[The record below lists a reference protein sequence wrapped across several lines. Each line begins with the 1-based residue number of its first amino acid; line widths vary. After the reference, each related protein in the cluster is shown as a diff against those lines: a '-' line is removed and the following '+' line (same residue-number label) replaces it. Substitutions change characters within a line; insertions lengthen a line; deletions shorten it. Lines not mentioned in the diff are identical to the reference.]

1 MDAIN
6 LIIFAVLF
14 VLQVAIIILLL
25 RRRSGDAGHQTELLA
40 RQLQAQD
47 NERRAQIE
55 RLEAAVQTLR
65 EDNYRQQV
73 KLLELV
79 QNQSDSQTRRLGA
92 FMAEMQKSNE
102 QKLDQMRQTVD
113 EKLTGT
119 LNTRLNASFQTV
131 SQQLESVYKSLGEMQ
146 KLSSGVTESVN
157 GLNRVL
163 TNVKSRGTWAEVQ
176 LGNILDQT
184 VPGMYDTN
192 VATNPKYNGRVEFA
206 VRIPAADGSGH
217 AWLPIDSKFPMEDY
231 ARLTA
236 AAQAGDRQGMES
248 AQKALEQRVRDEAKL
263 VRQYI
268 SAPET
273 TPFAV
278 LYLATE
284 GLYAQILGSRSGLAE
299 KLQQQGILLA
309 GPTTVTALLNALAMG
324 FRTLAINRKATEVW
338 QVLGAAKMQYEK
350 FGDLLPGL
358 KWLNFGG
365 GHHITRPG
373 YDLATLEAC
382 IARMQEKYGVQV
394 YLEPGEAWALNAGYL
409 VTTVLDTLQ
418 NGETHLAILDMSAA
432 CHTPDVIEMPYRP
445 PLLDAGEPGEKPCTL
460 RLGGPTCLA
469 GDVVGDYSFAA
480 PLTEGDRLIFGDM
493 AIYSTCK
500 NNTFNGMPL
509 PDIWVLHE
517 NGTTQPLARFGYH
530 DFKYRLGSPR

>member
-6 LIIFAVLF
+6 LILFAVLF

-25 RRRSGDAGHQTELLA
+25 RRRSGDAGYQTELLA

-350 FGDLLPGL
+350 FGDLLQ
-358 KWLNFGG
+358 KA
-365 GHHITRPG
+365 RKKV
-373 YDLATLEAC
+373 DEAG
-382 IARMQEKYGVQV
+382 K
-394 YLEPGEAWALNAGYL
+394 
-409 VTTVLDTLQ
+409 VLDEADHRNDIIQKHLRRVETLDDP
-418 NGETHLAILDMSAA
+418 TAA
-432 CHTPDVIEMPYRP
+432 EAVPELFD
-445 PLLDAGEPGEKPCTL
+445 
-460 RLGGPTCLA
+460 
-469 GDVVGDYSFAA
+469 
-480 PLTEGDRLIFGDM
+480 
-493 AIYSTCK
+493 
-500 NNTFNGMPL
+500 
-509 PDIWVLHE
+509 
-517 NGTTQPLARFGYH
+517 
-530 DFKYRLGSPR
+530 

>member
-6 LIIFAVLF
+6 LILFAVLF
-14 VLQVAIIILLL
+14 VLQVAILILLL

-192 VATNPKYNGRVEFA
+192 VATNPKYNGHVEFA

-350 FGDLLPGL
+350 FGDLLQ
-358 KWLNFGG
+358 KA
-365 GHHITRPG
+365 RKKV
-373 YDLATLEAC
+373 DEAG
-382 IARMQEKYGVQV
+382 K
-394 YLEPGEAWALNAGYL
+394 
-409 VTTVLDTLQ
+409 VLDEADHRNDIIQKHLRRVETLDDP
-418 NGETHLAILDMSAA
+418 TAA
-432 CHTPDVIEMPYRP
+432 EAVPELFD
-445 PLLDAGEPGEKPCTL
+445 
-460 RLGGPTCLA
+460 
-469 GDVVGDYSFAA
+469 
-480 PLTEGDRLIFGDM
+480 
-493 AIYSTCK
+493 
-500 NNTFNGMPL
+500 
-509 PDIWVLHE
+509 
-517 NGTTQPLARFGYH
+517 
-530 DFKYRLGSPR
+530 

>member
-6 LIIFAVLF
+6 LILFAVLF
-14 VLQVAIIILLL
+14 VLQVAILILLL

-284 GLYAQILGSRSGLAE
+284 GLYAQILSSRSGLAE

-350 FGDLLPGL
+350 FGDLLQ
-358 KWLNFGG
+358 KA
-365 GHHITRPG
+365 RKKV
-373 YDLATLEAC
+373 DEAG
-382 IARMQEKYGVQV
+382 K
-394 YLEPGEAWALNAGYL
+394 
-409 VTTVLDTLQ
+409 VLDEADHRNAIIQKHLRRVETLDDP
-418 NGETHLAILDMSAA
+418 TAA
-432 CHTPDVIEMPYRP
+432 EAVPELFD
-445 PLLDAGEPGEKPCTL
+445 
-460 RLGGPTCLA
+460 
-469 GDVVGDYSFAA
+469 
-480 PLTEGDRLIFGDM
+480 
-493 AIYSTCK
+493 
-500 NNTFNGMPL
+500 
-509 PDIWVLHE
+509 
-517 NGTTQPLARFGYH
+517 
-530 DFKYRLGSPR
+530 

>member
-6 LIIFAVLF
+6 LILFAVLF
-14 VLQVAIIILLL
+14 VLQVAILILLL

-119 LNTRLNASFQTV
+119 LNTRLNASFRTV

-350 FGDLLPGL
+350 FGDLLQ
-358 KWLNFGG
+358 KA
-365 GHHITRPG
+365 RKKV
-373 YDLATLEAC
+373 DEAG
-382 IARMQEKYGVQV
+382 K
-394 YLEPGEAWALNAGYL
+394 
-409 VTTVLDTLQ
+409 VLDEADHRNDIIQKHLRRVETLDDP
-418 NGETHLAILDMSAA
+418 TAA
-432 CHTPDVIEMPYRP
+432 EAVPELFD
-445 PLLDAGEPGEKPCTL
+445 
-460 RLGGPTCLA
+460 
-469 GDVVGDYSFAA
+469 
-480 PLTEGDRLIFGDM
+480 
-493 AIYSTCK
+493 
-500 NNTFNGMPL
+500 
-509 PDIWVLHE
+509 
-517 NGTTQPLARFGYH
+517 
-530 DFKYRLGSPR
+530 

>member
-6 LIIFAVLF
+6 LILFAVLF
-14 VLQVAIIILLL
+14 VLQVAILILLL
-25 RRRSGDAGHQTELLA
+25 RCRSGDAGHQTELLA

-350 FGDLLPGL
+350 FGDLLQ
-358 KWLNFGG
+358 KA
-365 GHHITRPG
+365 RKKV
-373 YDLATLEAC
+373 DEAG
-382 IARMQEKYGVQV
+382 K
-394 YLEPGEAWALNAGYL
+394 
-409 VTTVLDTLQ
+409 VLDEADHRNDIIQKHLRRVETLDDP
-418 NGETHLAILDMSAA
+418 TAA
-432 CHTPDVIEMPYRP
+432 EAVPELFD
-445 PLLDAGEPGEKPCTL
+445 
-460 RLGGPTCLA
+460 
-469 GDVVGDYSFAA
+469 
-480 PLTEGDRLIFGDM
+480 
-493 AIYSTCK
+493 
-500 NNTFNGMPL
+500 
-509 PDIWVLHE
+509 
-517 NGTTQPLARFGYH
+517 
-530 DFKYRLGSPR
+530 

>member
-6 LIIFAVLF
+6 LILFAVLF
-14 VLQVAIIILLL
+14 VLQVAILILLL

-184 VPGMYDTN
+184 VPGMYDAN

-350 FGDLLPGL
+350 FGDLLQ
-358 KWLNFGG
+358 KA
-365 GHHITRPG
+365 RKKV
-373 YDLATLEAC
+373 DEAG
-382 IARMQEKYGVQV
+382 K
-394 YLEPGEAWALNAGYL
+394 
-409 VTTVLDTLQ
+409 VLDEADHRNDIIQKHLRRVETLDDP
-418 NGETHLAILDMSAA
+418 TAA
-432 CHTPDVIEMPYRP
+432 EAVPELFD
-445 PLLDAGEPGEKPCTL
+445 
-460 RLGGPTCLA
+460 
-469 GDVVGDYSFAA
+469 
-480 PLTEGDRLIFGDM
+480 
-493 AIYSTCK
+493 
-500 NNTFNGMPL
+500 
-509 PDIWVLHE
+509 
-517 NGTTQPLARFGYH
+517 
-530 DFKYRLGSPR
+530 

>member
-6 LIIFAVLF
+6 LILFAVLF
-14 VLQVAIIILLL
+14 VLQVAILILLL

-47 NERRAQIE
+47 NERRAQID

-79 QNQSDSQTRRLGA
+79 QNQSDSQTRRLGT

-350 FGDLLPGL
+350 FGDLLQ
-358 KWLNFGG
+358 KA
-365 GHHITRPG
+365 RKKV
-373 YDLATLEAC
+373 DEAG
-382 IARMQEKYGVQV
+382 K
-394 YLEPGEAWALNAGYL
+394 
-409 VTTVLDTLQ
+409 VLDEADHRNDIIQKHLRRVETLDDP
-418 NGETHLAILDMSAA
+418 TAA
-432 CHTPDVIEMPYRP
+432 EAVPELFD
-445 PLLDAGEPGEKPCTL
+445 
-460 RLGGPTCLA
+460 
-469 GDVVGDYSFAA
+469 
-480 PLTEGDRLIFGDM
+480 
-493 AIYSTCK
+493 
-500 NNTFNGMPL
+500 
-509 PDIWVLHE
+509 
-517 NGTTQPLARFGYH
+517 
-530 DFKYRLGSPR
+530 

>member
-6 LIIFAVLF
+6 LILFAVLF
-14 VLQVAIIILLL
+14 VLQVAILILLL
-25 RRRSGDAGHQTELLA
+25 RRRSGDVGHQTELLA

-324 FRTLAINRKATEVW
+324 FRTLAVNRKATEVW

-350 FGDLLPGL
+350 FGDLLQ
-358 KWLNFGG
+358 KA
-365 GHHITRPG
+365 RKKV
-373 YDLATLEAC
+373 DEAG
-382 IARMQEKYGVQV
+382 K
-394 YLEPGEAWALNAGYL
+394 
-409 VTTVLDTLQ
+409 VLDKADHRNHIIQKHLRRVETLDDP
-418 NGETHLAILDMSAA
+418 TAA
-432 CHTPDVIEMPYRP
+432 EAVPELFD
-445 PLLDAGEPGEKPCTL
+445 
-460 RLGGPTCLA
+460 
-469 GDVVGDYSFAA
+469 
-480 PLTEGDRLIFGDM
+480 
-493 AIYSTCK
+493 
-500 NNTFNGMPL
+500 
-509 PDIWVLHE
+509 
-517 NGTTQPLARFGYH
+517 
-530 DFKYRLGSPR
+530 

>member
-6 LIIFAVLF
+6 LILFAVLF
-14 VLQVAIIILLL
+14 VLQVAILIVLL

-299 KLQQQGILLA
+299 KLQQQGVLLA

-350 FGDLLPGL
+350 FGDLLQ
-358 KWLNFGG
+358 KA
-365 GHHITRPG
+365 RKKV
-373 YDLATLEAC
+373 DEAG
-382 IARMQEKYGVQV
+382 K
-394 YLEPGEAWALNAGYL
+394 
-409 VTTVLDTLQ
+409 VLDEADHRNAIIQKHLRRVETLD
-418 NGETHLAILDMSAA
+418 EPTAA
-432 CHTPDVIEMPYRP
+432 EAVPELFD
-445 PLLDAGEPGEKPCTL
+445 
-460 RLGGPTCLA
+460 
-469 GDVVGDYSFAA
+469 
-480 PLTEGDRLIFGDM
+480 
-493 AIYSTCK
+493 
-500 NNTFNGMPL
+500 
-509 PDIWVLHE
+509 
-517 NGTTQPLARFGYH
+517 
-530 DFKYRLGSPR
+530 

>member
-6 LIIFAVLF
+6 LILFAVLF
-14 VLQVAIIILLL
+14 VLQVAILILLL
-25 RRRSGDAGHQTELLA
+25 RRRSGDTGHQTELLA

-47 NERRAQIE
+47 NERRAQID

-350 FGDLLPGL
+350 FGDLLQ
-358 KWLNFGG
+358 KA
-365 GHHITRPG
+365 RKKV
-373 YDLATLEAC
+373 DEAG
-382 IARMQEKYGVQV
+382 K
-394 YLEPGEAWALNAGYL
+394 
-409 VTTVLDTLQ
+409 VLDEADHRNDIIQKHLRRVETLDDP
-418 NGETHLAILDMSAA
+418 TAA
-432 CHTPDVIEMPYRP
+432 EAVPELFD
-445 PLLDAGEPGEKPCTL
+445 
-460 RLGGPTCLA
+460 
-469 GDVVGDYSFAA
+469 
-480 PLTEGDRLIFGDM
+480 
-493 AIYSTCK
+493 
-500 NNTFNGMPL
+500 
-509 PDIWVLHE
+509 
-517 NGTTQPLARFGYH
+517 
-530 DFKYRLGSPR
+530 

>member
-6 LIIFAVLF
+6 LILFAVLF
-14 VLQVAIIILLL
+14 VLQVAILILLL

-55 RLEAAVQTLR
+55 RLEAAAQTLR

-350 FGDLLPGL
+350 FGDLLQ
-358 KWLNFGG
+358 KA
-365 GHHITRPG
+365 RKKV
-373 YDLATLEAC
+373 DEAG
-382 IARMQEKYGVQV
+382 K
-394 YLEPGEAWALNAGYL
+394 
-409 VTTVLDTLQ
+409 VLDEADHRNDIIQKHLRRVETLDDP
-418 NGETHLAILDMSAA
+418 TAA
-432 CHTPDVIEMPYRP
+432 EAVPELFD
-445 PLLDAGEPGEKPCTL
+445 
-460 RLGGPTCLA
+460 
-469 GDVVGDYSFAA
+469 
-480 PLTEGDRLIFGDM
+480 
-493 AIYSTCK
+493 
-500 NNTFNGMPL
+500 
-509 PDIWVLHE
+509 
-517 NGTTQPLARFGYH
+517 
-530 DFKYRLGSPR
+530 

>member
-6 LIIFAVLF
+6 LILFAVLF
-14 VLQVAIIILLL
+14 VLQVAILILLL

-184 VPGMYDTN
+184 VPGMNDTN

-350 FGDLLPGL
+350 FGDLLQ
-358 KWLNFGG
+358 KA
-365 GHHITRPG
+365 RKKV
-373 YDLATLEAC
+373 DEAG
-382 IARMQEKYGVQV
+382 K
-394 YLEPGEAWALNAGYL
+394 
-409 VTTVLDTLQ
+409 VLDEADHRNDIIQKHLRRVETLDDP
-418 NGETHLAILDMSAA
+418 TAA
-432 CHTPDVIEMPYRP
+432 EAVPELFD
-445 PLLDAGEPGEKPCTL
+445 
-460 RLGGPTCLA
+460 
-469 GDVVGDYSFAA
+469 
-480 PLTEGDRLIFGDM
+480 
-493 AIYSTCK
+493 
-500 NNTFNGMPL
+500 
-509 PDIWVLHE
+509 
-517 NGTTQPLARFGYH
+517 
-530 DFKYRLGSPR
+530 

>member
-6 LIIFAVLF
+6 LILFAVLF

-79 QNQSDSQTRRLGA
+79 QNQSDSQTRRVGA

-119 LNTRLNASFQTV
+119 LNTRLNASFRTV

-206 VRIPAADGSGH
+206 VRIPAADGSGQ

-350 FGDLLPGL
+350 FGDLLQ
-358 KWLNFGG
+358 KA
-365 GHHITRPG
+365 RKKV
-373 YDLATLEAC
+373 DEAG
-382 IARMQEKYGVQV
+382 K
-394 YLEPGEAWALNAGYL
+394 
-409 VTTVLDTLQ
+409 VLDEADHRNDIIQKHLRRVETLDDPAAAEALL
-418 NGETHLAILDMSAA
+418 GEG
-432 CHTPDVIEMPYRP
+432 V
-445 PLLDAGEPGEKPCTL
+445 
-460 RLGGPTCLA
+460 
-469 GDVVGDYSFAA
+469 
-480 PLTEGDRLIFGDM
+480 
-493 AIYSTCK
+493 
-500 NNTFNGMPL
+500 
-509 PDIWVLHE
+509 
-517 NGTTQPLARFGYH
+517 
-530 DFKYRLGSPR
+530 

>member
-6 LIIFAVLF
+6 LILFAVLF
-14 VLQVAIIILLL
+14 VLQVAILILLL

-350 FGDLLPGL
+350 FGDLLQ
-358 KWLNFGG
+358 KA
-365 GHHITRPG
+365 RKKV
-373 YDLATLEAC
+373 DEAG
-382 IARMQEKYGVQV
+382 K
-394 YLEPGEAWALNAGYL
+394 
-409 VTTVLDTLQ
+409 VLDEADHRNHIIQKHLRRVETL
-418 NGETHLAILDMSAA
+418 DDPAA
-432 CHTPDVIEMPYRP
+432 AEAVPELFD
-445 PLLDAGEPGEKPCTL
+445 
-460 RLGGPTCLA
+460 
-469 GDVVGDYSFAA
+469 
-480 PLTEGDRLIFGDM
+480 
-493 AIYSTCK
+493 
-500 NNTFNGMPL
+500 
-509 PDIWVLHE
+509 
-517 NGTTQPLARFGYH
+517 
-530 DFKYRLGSPR
+530 

>member
-6 LIIFAVLF
+6 LILFAVLF
-14 VLQVAIIILLL
+14 VLQVAILILLL

-102 QKLDQMRQTVD
+102 QKLDQMRHTVD

-350 FGDLLPGL
+350 FGDLLQ
-358 KWLNFGG
+358 KA
-365 GHHITRPG
+365 RKKV
-373 YDLATLEAC
+373 DEAG
-382 IARMQEKYGVQV
+382 K
-394 YLEPGEAWALNAGYL
+394 
-409 VTTVLDTLQ
+409 VLDEADHRNHIIQKHLRRVETLDDP
-418 NGETHLAILDMSAA
+418 TAA
-432 CHTPDVIEMPYRP
+432 EAVPELFD
-445 PLLDAGEPGEKPCTL
+445 
-460 RLGGPTCLA
+460 
-469 GDVVGDYSFAA
+469 
-480 PLTEGDRLIFGDM
+480 
-493 AIYSTCK
+493 
-500 NNTFNGMPL
+500 
-509 PDIWVLHE
+509 
-517 NGTTQPLARFGYH
+517 
-530 DFKYRLGSPR
+530 

>member
-6 LIIFAVLF
+6 LILFAVLF
-14 VLQVAIIILLL
+14 VLQVAILILLL

-79 QNQSDSQTRRLGA
+79 QNQSDSQIRRLGA

-350 FGDLLPGL
+350 FGDLLQ
-358 KWLNFGG
+358 KA
-365 GHHITRPG
+365 RKKV
-373 YDLATLEAC
+373 DEAG
-382 IARMQEKYGVQV
+382 K
-394 YLEPGEAWALNAGYL
+394 
-409 VTTVLDTLQ
+409 VLDEADHRNDIIQKHLRRVETLDDP
-418 NGETHLAILDMSAA
+418 TAA
-432 CHTPDVIEMPYRP
+432 VPELFD
-445 PLLDAGEPGEKPCTL
+445 
-460 RLGGPTCLA
+460 
-469 GDVVGDYSFAA
+469 
-480 PLTEGDRLIFGDM
+480 
-493 AIYSTCK
+493 
-500 NNTFNGMPL
+500 
-509 PDIWVLHE
+509 
-517 NGTTQPLARFGYH
+517 
-530 DFKYRLGSPR
+530 

>member
-6 LIIFAVLF
+6 LILFAVLF
-14 VLQVAIIILLL
+14 VLQVAILILLL

-47 NERRAQIE
+47 NERRAQID

-350 FGDLLPGL
+350 FGDLLQ
-358 KWLNFGG
+358 KA
-365 GHHITRPG
+365 RKKV
-373 YDLATLEAC
+373 DEAG
-382 IARMQEKYGVQV
+382 K
-394 YLEPGEAWALNAGYL
+394 
-409 VTTVLDTLQ
+409 VLDEADHRNDIIQKHLRRVETLDDP
-418 NGETHLAILDMSAA
+418 TAA
-432 CHTPDVIEMPYRP
+432 EAVPELFD
-445 PLLDAGEPGEKPCTL
+445 
-460 RLGGPTCLA
+460 
-469 GDVVGDYSFAA
+469 
-480 PLTEGDRLIFGDM
+480 
-493 AIYSTCK
+493 
-500 NNTFNGMPL
+500 
-509 PDIWVLHE
+509 
-517 NGTTQPLARFGYH
+517 
-530 DFKYRLGSPR
+530 

>member
-6 LIIFAVLF
+6 LILFAVLF
-14 VLQVAIIILLL
+14 VLQVAILILLL
-25 RRRSGDAGHQTELLA
+25 RRRGGDAGHQTELLA

-350 FGDLLPGL
+350 FGDLLQ
-358 KWLNFGG
+358 KA
-365 GHHITRPG
+365 RKKV
-373 YDLATLEAC
+373 DEAG
-382 IARMQEKYGVQV
+382 K
-394 YLEPGEAWALNAGYL
+394 
-409 VTTVLDTLQ
+409 VLDEADHRNDIIQKHLRRVETLDDP
-418 NGETHLAILDMSAA
+418 TAA
-432 CHTPDVIEMPYRP
+432 EAVPELFD
-445 PLLDAGEPGEKPCTL
+445 
-460 RLGGPTCLA
+460 
-469 GDVVGDYSFAA
+469 
-480 PLTEGDRLIFGDM
+480 
-493 AIYSTCK
+493 
-500 NNTFNGMPL
+500 
-509 PDIWVLHE
+509 
-517 NGTTQPLARFGYH
+517 
-530 DFKYRLGSPR
+530 

>member
-6 LIIFAVLF
+6 LILFAVLF
-14 VLQVAIIILLL
+14 VLQVAILILLL

-113 EKLTGT
+113 KKLTGT

-350 FGDLLPGL
+350 FGDLLQ
-358 KWLNFGG
+358 KA
-365 GHHITRPG
+365 RKKV
-373 YDLATLEAC
+373 DEAG
-382 IARMQEKYGVQV
+382 K
-394 YLEPGEAWALNAGYL
+394 
-409 VTTVLDTLQ
+409 VLDEADHRNDIIQKHLRRVETLDDP
-418 NGETHLAILDMSAA
+418 TAA
-432 CHTPDVIEMPYRP
+432 EAVPELFD
-445 PLLDAGEPGEKPCTL
+445 
-460 RLGGPTCLA
+460 
-469 GDVVGDYSFAA
+469 
-480 PLTEGDRLIFGDM
+480 
-493 AIYSTCK
+493 
-500 NNTFNGMPL
+500 
-509 PDIWVLHE
+509 
-517 NGTTQPLARFGYH
+517 
-530 DFKYRLGSPR
+530 

>member
-6 LIIFAVLF
+6 LILFAVLF
-14 VLQVAIIILLL
+14 VLQVAILILLL

-350 FGDLLPGL
+350 FGDLLQ
-358 KWLNFGG
+358 KA
-365 GHHITRPG
+365 RKKV
-373 YDLATLEAC
+373 DEAG
-382 IARMQEKYGVQV
+382 K
-394 YLEPGEAWALNAGYL
+394 
-409 VTTVLDTLQ
+409 VLDEADHRNDIIQKHLRRV
-418 NGETHLAILDMSAA
+418 ET
-432 CHTPDVIEMPYRP
+432 
-445 PLLDAGEPGEKPCTL
+445 LDAVPEL
-460 RLGGPTCLA
+460 F
-469 GDVVGDYSFAA
+469 D
-480 PLTEGDRLIFGDM
+480 
-493 AIYSTCK
+493 
-500 NNTFNGMPL
+500 
-509 PDIWVLHE
+509 
-517 NGTTQPLARFGYH
+517 
-530 DFKYRLGSPR
+530 

>member
-6 LIIFAVLF
+6 LILFAVLF
-14 VLQVAIIILLL
+14 VLQVAILILLL

-47 NERRAQIE
+47 NERRVQIE

-350 FGDLLPGL
+350 FGDLLQ
-358 KWLNFGG
+358 KA
-365 GHHITRPG
+365 RKKV
-373 YDLATLEAC
+373 DEAG
-382 IARMQEKYGVQV
+382 K
-394 YLEPGEAWALNAGYL
+394 
-409 VTTVLDTLQ
+409 VLDEADHRNDIIQKHLRRVETLDDP
-418 NGETHLAILDMSAA
+418 TAA
-432 CHTPDVIEMPYRP
+432 EAVPELFD
-445 PLLDAGEPGEKPCTL
+445 
-460 RLGGPTCLA
+460 
-469 GDVVGDYSFAA
+469 
-480 PLTEGDRLIFGDM
+480 
-493 AIYSTCK
+493 
-500 NNTFNGMPL
+500 
-509 PDIWVLHE
+509 
-517 NGTTQPLARFGYH
+517 
-530 DFKYRLGSPR
+530 

>member
-6 LIIFAVLF
+6 LILFAVLF
-14 VLQVAIIILLL
+14 VLQVPIILLLL

-350 FGDLLPGL
+350 FGDLLQ
-358 KWLNFGG
+358 KA
-365 GHHITRPG
+365 RKKV
-373 YDLATLEAC
+373 DEAG
-382 IARMQEKYGVQV
+382 K
-394 YLEPGEAWALNAGYL
+394 
-409 VTTVLDTLQ
+409 VLDEADHRNDIIQKHLRRVETLDDP
-418 NGETHLAILDMSAA
+418 TAA
-432 CHTPDVIEMPYRP
+432 EAVPELFD
-445 PLLDAGEPGEKPCTL
+445 
-460 RLGGPTCLA
+460 
-469 GDVVGDYSFAA
+469 
-480 PLTEGDRLIFGDM
+480 
-493 AIYSTCK
+493 
-500 NNTFNGMPL
+500 
-509 PDIWVLHE
+509 
-517 NGTTQPLARFGYH
+517 
-530 DFKYRLGSPR
+530 

>member
-6 LIIFAVLF
+6 LILFAVLF
-14 VLQVAIIILLL
+14 VLQVAIILLLL

-176 LGNILDQT
+176 LGNVLDQT

-350 FGDLLPGL
+350 FGDLLQ
-358 KWLNFGG
+358 KA
-365 GHHITRPG
+365 RKKV
-373 YDLATLEAC
+373 DEAG
-382 IARMQEKYGVQV
+382 K
-394 YLEPGEAWALNAGYL
+394 
-409 VTTVLDTLQ
+409 VLDEADHRNHIIQKHLRRVETLDDP
-418 NGETHLAILDMSAA
+418 TAA
-432 CHTPDVIEMPYRP
+432 EAVPELFD
-445 PLLDAGEPGEKPCTL
+445 
-460 RLGGPTCLA
+460 
-469 GDVVGDYSFAA
+469 
-480 PLTEGDRLIFGDM
+480 
-493 AIYSTCK
+493 
-500 NNTFNGMPL
+500 
-509 PDIWVLHE
+509 
-517 NGTTQPLARFGYH
+517 
-530 DFKYRLGSPR
+530 

>member
-6 LIIFAVLF
+6 LILFAVLF
-14 VLQVAIIILLL
+14 VLQVAILILLL

-40 RQLQAQD
+40 RQLRAQD

-350 FGDLLPGL
+350 FGDLLQ
-358 KWLNFGG
+358 KA
-365 GHHITRPG
+365 RKKV
-373 YDLATLEAC
+373 DEAG
-382 IARMQEKYGVQV
+382 K
-394 YLEPGEAWALNAGYL
+394 
-409 VTTVLDTLQ
+409 VLDEADHRNDIIQKHLRRVETLDDP
-418 NGETHLAILDMSAA
+418 TAA
-432 CHTPDVIEMPYRP
+432 EAVPELFD
-445 PLLDAGEPGEKPCTL
+445 
-460 RLGGPTCLA
+460 
-469 GDVVGDYSFAA
+469 
-480 PLTEGDRLIFGDM
+480 
-493 AIYSTCK
+493 
-500 NNTFNGMPL
+500 
-509 PDIWVLHE
+509 
-517 NGTTQPLARFGYH
+517 
-530 DFKYRLGSPR
+530 